1 MDLHEIMG
9 ILLPL
14 KPDKFAKNYI
24 VTFKLS
30 INWTRQKIKYNY

>member
-9 ILLPL
+9 VLLPL
-14 KPDKFAKNYI
+14 KHDKFAKNYI

-30 INWTRQKIKYNY
+30 INSPKNKV